1 MWVHTPCWCLSTRV
15 VRLVVSAAAWSRV
28 GLPPAA
34 PRLPGSALASVK
46 AQGWSP
52 RLRAAPIGECAEL
65 QSSVLS
71 RIHFCSLQWRQNDPF
86 QEPAE
91 NRHPWDLTASS
102 AWSWRTIFGFRFF
115 PPKYLVPWRPLGSL
129 GE

>member
-15 VRLVVSAAAWSRV
+15 VRLAVSAAAASQA
-28 GLPPAA
+28 GLRPAA
-34 PRLPGSALASVK
+34 PGLPGSALASVK

-52 RLRAAPIGECAEL
+52 GLRAAPIGGGCSEL

-86 QEPAE
+86 QETAE

-102 AWSWRTIFGFRFF
+102 AWS
-115 PPKYLVPWRPLGSL
+115 
-129 GE
+129 